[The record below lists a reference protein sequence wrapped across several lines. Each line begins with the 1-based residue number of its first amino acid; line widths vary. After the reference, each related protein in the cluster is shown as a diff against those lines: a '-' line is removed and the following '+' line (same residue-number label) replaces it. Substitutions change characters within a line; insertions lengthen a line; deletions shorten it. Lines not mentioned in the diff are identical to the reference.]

1 MLPSP
6 TLHLRLFLRISLVL
20 LLALGVMSVS
30 AQPLTPIAIGDSI
43 TGSLTASEPIVRYA
57 FQLENP
63 TQVDVRIFAVS
74 GGLIPSLRLIGPTGT
89 TLATALNPTGDD
101 QVEVEAGVGR
111 GIHQI
116 IVEGVNGTT
125 GQFLLLVESGA
136 PAVPPSP
143 LIEGQTVA
151 AAVDATNALRVYS
164 FRVGFEDMLLV
175 VNSDLPLSGPVV
187 TLKDAL
193 TGETLGMTTA
203 RLTGARFT
211 IPAGQIDYL
220 LEIGASGGGGSEPF
234 KLCLARKSTAG
245 ACSESGPVV
254 ITQPTRTPQTI
265 VISTQVPPTAFPTVQ
280 PTATLAPL
288 PPSAVCIAGSLT
300 GNLVNVRSSPSTSTP
315 VVTTLVGLNV
325 ATVIGRLPDTSWYQ
339 VSANGQTGWMSATV
353 VRLGGPCQAIP
364 VVTLTAVPP
373 IVTPTL
379 PPAVTATL
387 VLNPGGSPTYG
398 STALTT
404 GFSPDPY
411 QVIVTSGGPV
421 NISYL
426 SGCVGFAAVNPDFQV
441 TFTAGGSSLLR
452 FYYTSTADT
461 TMVVRAPNGSFF
473 CVDDSFSTANPT
485 IDFGAPASG
494 TYSVWVANYV
504 DGVGATG
511 TLAITEVA
519 GNHP

>member
-220 LEIGASGGGGSEPF
+220 REIGASGGGGREPSSRSPAP
-234 KLCLARKSTAG
+234 KPTAG
-245 ACSESGPVV
+245 AARASS
-254 ITQPTRTPQTI
+254 
-265 VISTQVPPTAFPTVQ
+265 
-280 PTATLAPL
+280 
-288 PPSAVCIAGSLT
+288 SASAA
-300 GNLVNVRSSPSTSTP
+300 STP
-315 VVTTLVGLNV
+315 
-325 ATVIGRLPDTSWYQ
+325 TS
-339 VSANGQTGWMSATV
+339 S
-353 VRLGGPCQAIP
+353 R
-364 VVTLTAVPP
+364 TAVTP
-373 IVTPTL
+373 I
-379 PPAVTATL
+379 
-387 VLNPGGSPTYG
+387 
-398 STALTT
+398 
-404 GFSPDPY
+404 
-411 QVIVTSGGPV
+411 
-421 NISYL
+421 
-426 SGCVGFAAVNPDFQV
+426 
-441 TFTAGGSSLLR
+441 
-452 FYYTSTADT
+452 
-461 TMVVRAPNGSFF
+461 
-473 CVDDSFSTANPT
+473 
-485 IDFGAPASG
+485 
-494 TYSVWVANYV
+494 
-504 DGVGATG
+504 
-511 TLAITEVA
+511 
-519 GNHP
+519 